1 MTCFTMTL
9 RGHYTARR
17 FPERAMIHL
26 IIESS
31 GESEETVSQ
40 EVILTCNSLREI
52 LEALCLREE
61 NGTVKP
67 EAAVSSISASHIHLV
82 SEDLN
87 TNNPTGDLS
96 NRPRMHNATITFYAI
111 FCDFNEMHK
120 FIQKLDGYHNA
131 RLKDVSWYLTDATN
145 HEVGAQSRKGALLD
159 AVMKA
164 NQYAAAIDLEE
175 VEAVELK
182 EIDPQ
187 PLNPEAYPQR
197 PTYRHSSGVDLMP
210 QDIVRN
216 CAVEVYF
223 EAVRRG
229 FTGYE

>member
-1 MTCFTMTL
+1 MTL

-31 GESEETVSQ
+31 GD
-40 EVILTCNSLREI
+40 LREI
-52 LEALCLREE
+52 LEALNLREK

-82 SEDLN
+82 SKDRNAHE
-87 TNNPTGDLS
+87 TGDLS
-96 NRPRMHNATITFYAI
+96 DRPRMHNATITFYAI

-131 RLKDVSWYLTDATN
+131 RLNNVSWYLTDATN
-145 HEVGAQSRKGALLD
+145 HEVGAQARKGALLD

-164 NQYAAAIDLEE
+164 NQYAAAIDLK
-175 VEAVELK
+175 VEAVELT
-182 EIDPQ
+182 EIEPR
-187 PLNPEAYPQR
+187 PLNPSAYPQR

-210 QDIVRN
+210 QDIVLN
-216 CAVEVYF
+216 CAVKVYF
-223 EAVRRG
+223 EAVRRSS
-229 FTGYE
+229 

>member
-1 MTCFTMTL
+1 MTL

-31 GESEETVSQ
+31 GESEETVSR
-40 EVILTCNSLREI
+40 EVISTCNSLREI

-67 EAAVSSISASHIHLV
+67 EAAVLSISASHIHLV
-82 SEDLN
+82 SKDRNAHE
-87 TNNPTGDLS
+87 TGDPS
-96 NRPRMHNATITFYAI
+96 DRPRMHNATITFYAI

-120 FIQKLDGYHNA
+120 FIQKLDGHHNA
-131 RLKDVSWYLTDATN
+131 RLNNVSWYLTDATN
-145 HEVGAQSRKGALLD
+145 HEVSAQARKGDLLD

-164 NQYAAAIDLEE
+164 NQYAAAIDLDE
-175 VEAVELK
+175 VEAVQLK
-182 EIDPQ
+182 EIEPR
-187 PLNPEAYPQR
+187 PSNPSACPQR

-210 QDIVRN
+210 QDVVIN

-223 EAVRRG
+223 EVVRSS
-229 FTGYE
+229 